1 MFELPI
7 FVKYPAPMRI
17 IIVVLLLP
25 TLSLA
30 SDGAPRR
37 FEQLTAIVQSVR
49 GDRPRLAHEAE
60 PNGENFIATLVM
72 VPAKVSAELEASD
85 DVDWFEVQTATENQM
100 IDIVFSSG
108 TPTNV
113 NATWQV
119 EWFGPICG
127 SSAGDVTLSR
137 RNISADASPFT
148 YSIPA
153 CKAASYKVE
162 VRSSDPDVLFYDN
175 VTYFLSLSYSS

>member
-1 MFELPI
+1 
-7 FVKYPAPMRI
+7 
-17 IIVVLLLP
+17 
-25 TLSLA
+25 
-30 SDGAPRR
+30 
-37 FEQLTAIVQSVR
+37 
-49 GDRPRLAHEAE
+49 
-60 PNGENFIATLVM
+60 M

-100 IDIVFSSG
+100 IDIVFSSA

-119 EWFGPICG
+119 EWFGPNCG

-162 VRSSDPDVLFYDN
+162 VRSSDPGRSLLRQRYLFFVFELLKLVESPALVGWSVKRETHSGSAFVLDRDIN
-175 VTYFLSLSYSS
+175 IKPPSA